1 MTMDEDKL
9 QSILQDI
16 IIAVISKSDWYAG
29 YRYDL
34 LKEIESIF
42 IGLKSKQPKSK
53 GVNNYE

>member
-9 QSILQDI
+9 HSILQDI
-16 IIAVISKSDWYAG
+16 IIAVISKSDWDAG

-42 IGLKSKQPKSK
+42 VGLKPGIQKN
-53 GVNNYE
+53 GDVAHN